1 MRLFTASSCLCSS
14 VLAWVTLPVLLCL
27 MIQSFKVLS
36 LIPSFAAHSLMLFF
50 GLALRAF
57 L

>member
-1 MRLFTASSCLCSS
+1 MRLLVLSSSLCSS
-14 VLAWVTLPVLLCL
+14 ILTWVTLLVFECL

-36 LIPSFAAHSLMLFF
+36 LIPSSAAHPLMLFF

>member
-1 MRLFTASSCLCSS
+1 MRLLALSSCLCSS
-14 VLAWVTLPVLLCL
+14 ILSWVTLLVFECL

-36 LIPSFAAHSLMLFF
+36 LASSFAAHSLMLFF
-50 GLALRAF
+50 GAALRAF

>member
-1 MRLFTASSCLCSS
+1 MRLFTATSCLCSS
-14 VLAWVTLPVLLCL
+14 VLAWVSLLVFECL
-27 MIQSFKVLS
+27 MIQSFRVLS
-36 LIPSFAAHSLMLFF
+36 LASSFAAHPLMLFF

>member
-1 MRLFTASSCLCSS
+1 MRLLVLSSCLCSS
-14 VLAWVTLPVLLCL
+14 VLSWVTLLVFECL

-36 LIPSFAAHSLMLFF
+36 LASSFAAHPLMLFF

>member
-1 MRLFTASSCLCSS
+1 MRLLALSSSFCSS
-14 VLAWVTLPVLLCL
+14 VLAWVTLLVFECL

-36 LIPSFAAHSLMLFF
+36 LASSFAAHPLMLFF
-50 GLALRAF
+50 GSTSRAF

>member
-1 MRLFTASSCLCSS
+1 MRLFTASSCLYSS
-14 VLAWVTLPVLLCL
+14 ILSWVTLLVLLCL

-36 LIPSFAAHSLMLFF
+36 LASSFAAHPLMLFF

>member
-14 VLAWVTLPVLLCL
+14 VLSWVTLLVFECL

-36 LIPSFAAHSLMLFF
+36 LTSSFAAHPLMLFF
-50 GLALRAF
+50 GLALRA
-57 L
+57 LL

>member
-14 VLAWVTLPVLLCL
+14 ILAWVTLLVFECL

-36 LIPSFAAHSLMLFF
+36 LTSSFAAHPLMLFF

>member
-14 VLAWVTLPVLLCL
+14 ILAWVTLLVFECL
-27 MIQSFKVLS
+27 MIQSFRVLS
-36 LIPSFAAHSLMLFF
+36 LASSFAAHPLMLFL

>member
-14 VLAWVTLPVLLCL
+14 VLAWVTLLVFECL

-36 LIPSFAAHSLMLFF
+36 LASSVAAHPLMLFL
-50 GLALRAF
+50 GLVLRAF

>member
-14 VLAWVTLPVLLCL
+14 ILSWVTLPVLLCL

-36 LIPSFAAHSLMLFF
+36 LASSFAAHPLMLFF

>member
-1 MRLFTASSCLCSS
+1 MRLLALSSSFCSS

-36 LIPSFAAHSLMLFF
+36 LASSFAAHSLMLFL
-50 GLALRAF
+50 GLALRA
-57 L
+57 LL

>member
-1 MRLFTASSCLCSS
+1 MRLLALSSSFCSS
-14 VLAWVTLPVLLCL
+14 VLSWVTLPVLLCL

-36 LIPSFAAHSLMLFF
+36 LASSFAAHSLMLFF

>member
-1 MRLFTASSCLCSS
+1 MCLFTASSCLCSS

-27 MIQSFKVLS
+27 IIQSFKVLS
-36 LIPSFAAHSLMLFF
+36 LASSFAAHPLMLFF
-50 GLALRAF
+50 GSALRAF

>member
-14 VLAWVTLPVLLCL
+14 VLSWVTLLVFECL

-36 LIPSFAAHSLMLFF
+36 LASSFAAQPLMLFF

>member
-1 MRLFTASSCLCSS
+1 MRLLALSSSFCSS

-36 LIPSFAAHSLMLFF
+36 LASSFAAHPLMLFL
-50 GLALRAF
+50 GLALRA
-57 L
+57 LL

>member
-1 MRLFTASSCLCSS
+1 MRLLALSSSFCSS
-14 VLAWVTLPVLLCL
+14 ILSWVTLLVFECL

-36 LIPSFAAHSLMLFF
+36 LTSSFAAHSLMLFF